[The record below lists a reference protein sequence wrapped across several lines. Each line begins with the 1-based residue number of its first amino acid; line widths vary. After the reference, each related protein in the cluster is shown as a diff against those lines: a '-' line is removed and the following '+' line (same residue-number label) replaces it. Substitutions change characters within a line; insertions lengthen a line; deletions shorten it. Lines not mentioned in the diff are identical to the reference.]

1 MFWGTFSYLRL
12 QSYLYRL
19 WPPAALTQSEVQNMV
34 AYLHIPPARTR
45 LFSAFTAAFG
55 PLKLK
60 EEEEQ
65 KKAKV
70 KEVVSIWSPR
80 SIISIS

>member
-1 MFWGTFSYLRL
+1 
-12 QSYLYRL
+12 
-19 WPPAALTQSEVQNMV
+19 MV

-45 LFSAFTAAFG
+45 LFFAFTAAFG

-70 KEVVSIWSPR
+70 KEEEERKRRWVKED
-80 SIISIS
+80 